1 MFNKKFI
8 CVLVFVILFSFYIP
22 VFATDSVFVWSQGV
36 IDTAVS
42 NSSVIRWKRWKF
54 FKFNLWWCCFNGTIY
69 WHSFV

>member
-42 NSSVIRWKRWKF
+42 TSSVIRWKRW
-54 FKFNLWWCCFNGTIY
+54 
-69 WHSFV
+69 